1 MTWKETQVLLLPW
14 IFFHL
19 TLMHL
24 ALVYYFSN
32 IISLQIDIYKTENKQ
47 QKVMKFESSSQ
58 RKNWQGFSKLPHI
71 LSEYCRDK
79 INNNNK

>member
-1 MTWKETQVLLLPW
+1 MNDLKRNTGIASSLY
-14 IFFHL
+14 FFHL

-32 IISLQIDIYKTENKQ
+32 IISLQIDVYKAENKQ

-58 RKNWQGFSKLPHI
+58 RTHYIYITNI
-71 LSEYCRDK
+71 
-79 INNNNK
+79 